1 MRGAI
6 TRLSKIGM
14 GCLIYQFSL
23 YKLKITSLVEPG
35 SNTKLNDTENL
46 ALRFLFILFGLD
58 LIFIFG
64 LDLISLSNTGG
75 VRCGEG
81 QNKFVYSAT
90 FCFMTGLMLIVR
102 VKTNKIRHDN
112 QN

>member
-1 MRGAI
+1 
-6 TRLSKIGM
+6 M

-81 QNKFVYSAT
+81 QNNLFILQHFVS
-90 FCFMTGLMLIVR
+90 
-102 VKTNKIRHDN
+102 
-112 QN
+112 